1 MEYSAEHIEV
11 LSDLEAVRKR
21 PGMYIGGIG
30 IRGLH
35 HLLWEVIDNSIDE
48 ALAGYCSKI
57 RVVLHDDGSASV
69 EDNGRGIPTEMHPLG
84 RSALEIVMTKLH
96 AGGKFSKKAYRVS
109 GGLHGV
115 GVSVVN
121 ALSEWMEVYVK
132 RNGKIYFQRFE
143 RGLAKTELR
152 VVGESTETGTIV
164 RFKPDEDIFETTE
177 FRYDIVAH
185 RLKELA
191 YLTRGVE
198 IELIDERKNK
208 REVFHSDRG
217 IVDYIR
223 SLNKGKQKLHDPI
236 YFHERVDD
244 NEIEVAIQ
252 FTNSDHEVVLAYA
265 NNIHNDEGGTHVV
278 GFRAGLTR
286 ALNEYGRKFIKK
298 YTPLSGLDIREG
310 LTAIISVKLPEP
322 QFEGQTKTKL
332 SNSEIRKAVES
343 VVYRR
348 VLEWL
353 EENPDSANRIIEKC
367 QTTRRAREAAR
378 RAKELVKKRSEVATL
393 PGKLAD
399 CSSRDPAERELFI
412 VEGESAGGSAK
423 QARDRRF
430 QAILPIRGKII
441 NVEKA
446 GLMKVLRNEEVKAI
460 ISAIG
465 AGMGKEFDVN
475 RIRYGKVIIMTDAD
489 VDGAHIRTL
498 LLTFF
503 YRYMKPLIE
512 YGHLYIAQPPLYRV
526 RKGKRTYY
534 VYSDGE
540 LEDLLKRIGN
550 AEVQRYKGLG
560 EMNPEQLWETTM
572 NPQNRVLLRVTVEDA
587 SMAEELISI
596 LMGEDVED
604 RRNFIME
611 HSAEVRNL
619 DV

>member
-1 MEYSAEHIEV
+1 M
-11 LSDLEAVRKR
+11 
-21 PGMYIGGIG
+21 
-30 IRGLH
+30 
-35 HLLWEVIDNSIDE
+35 
-48 ALAGYCSKI
+48 
-57 RVVLHDDGSASV
+57 
-69 EDNGRGIPTEMHPLG
+69 
-84 RSALEIVMTKLH
+84 
-96 AGGKFSKKAYRVS
+96 
-109 GGLHGV
+109 
-115 GVSVVN
+115 
-121 ALSEWMEVYVK
+121 
-132 RNGKIYFQRFE
+132 
-143 RGLAKTELR
+143 
-152 VVGESTETGTIV
+152 
-164 RFKPDEDIFETTE
+164 
-177 FRYDIVAH
+177 
-185 RLKELA
+185 
-191 YLTRGVE
+191 
-198 IELIDERKNK
+198 
-208 REVFHSDRG
+208 
-217 IVDYIR
+217 
-223 SLNKGKQKLHDPI
+223 
-236 YFHERVDD
+236 
-244 NEIEVAIQ
+244 
-252 FTNSDHEVVLAYA
+252 
-265 NNIHNDEGGTHVV
+265 
-278 GFRAGLTR
+278 
-286 ALNEYGRKFIKK
+286 
-298 YTPLSGLDIREG
+298 
-310 LTAIISVKLPEP
+310 
-322 QFEGQTKTKL
+322 
-332 SNSEIRKAVES
+332 
-343 VVYRR
+343 
-348 VLEWL
+348 
-353 EENPDSANRIIEKC
+353 
-367 QTTRRAREAAR
+367 
-378 RAKELVKKRSEVATL
+378 KKRSEVATL